1 MSELQDEEP
10 AESSSEVTRRSVLR
24 GTAGLTVGAA
34 AFLVSGPEA
43 TAASGSDIAPTP
55 AEVASQLAAAKIA
68 ADQNPL
74 LRHKQLRAFELLDVD
89 GDGFVT
95 KADTVSLA
103 RRFAAFT
110 EGGVD
115 GPMTGQLIAAIGQM
129 WNALVAKPKWVPDT
143 GRLSPQDFVV
153 VMANSVAVTPDKT
166 LQYIGLITN
175 LTFTMA
181 DADGD
186 GVLQREDAI
195 RLGMAAANETREE
208 AETGWKALVTA
219 DPERATYAEVLLAVT
234 DFVTGVNPA
243 SPSNLALGRL

>member
-1 MSELQDEEP
+1 
-10 AESSSEVTRRSVLR
+10 
-24 GTAGLTVGAA
+24 
-34 AFLVSGPEA
+34 
-43 TAASGSDIAPTP
+43 
-55 AEVASQLAAAKIA
+55 
-68 ADQNPL
+68 
-74 LRHKQLRAFELLDVD
+74 
-89 GDGFVT
+89 
-95 KADTVSLA
+95 
-103 RRFAAFT
+103 
-110 EGGVD
+110 
-115 GPMTGQLIAAIGQM
+115 M

-219 DPERATYAEVLLAVT
+219 DPERATYAEFLLAVT